1 MLSFTSLSII
11 IMFIIQISE
20 KKIVKSLKT
29 FFPYITVESID
40 NFLE

>member
-20 KKIVKSLKT
+20 KKIVKSLET

>member
-20 KKIVKSLKT
+20 KIFCWKLKNL
-29 FFPYITVESID
+29 FPYITVESID